1 MLKSKFEDSIRISDF
16 IKILQGLAESGQDLH
31 CLVKATAPYSNAVD
45 VMPAT
50 GIMLQK
56 IAFVDEEKDD
66 FPASE
71 EMAIIFETRQV

>member
-16 IKILQGLAESGQDLH
+16 IKILQGLADSGQDLR
-31 CLVKATAPYSNAVD
+31 CLVKATAPYSNTAEIV
-45 VMPAT
+45 PAT

-56 IAFVDEEKDD
+56 IAFIDTEEDNL
-66 FPASE
+66 PASE

>member
-1 MLKSKFEDSIRISDF
+1 MLKSKVEDGIRISDF

-56 IAFVDEEKDD
+56 ISVADEEDNLHPSD
-66 FPASE
+66 
-71 EMAIIFETRQV
+71 EMAIIFETEHV

>member
-16 IKILQGLAESGQDLH
+16 IKILQGLADSGQDLR

-50 GIMLQK
+50 GIILQK
-56 IAFVDEEKDD
+56 ISIADEEDNLHSSD
-66 FPASE
+66 

>member
-16 IKILQGLAESGQDLH
+16 IKILQGLADSGQDLR

-50 GIMLQK
+50 GIILQK
-56 IAFVDEEKDD
+56 ISIADEEDNLHSSD
-66 FPASE
+66 
-71 EMAIIFETRQV
+71 EMVIVFETEHV

>member
-56 IAFVDEEKDD
+56 ISVADEEDNLHPSD
-66 FPASE
+66 
-71 EMAIIFETRQV
+71 EMAIIFETEHV

>member
-16 IKILQGLAESGQDLH
+16 IKILQGLVDSGQDLR

-56 IAFVDEEKDD
+56 ISVADEEDNLHPSD
-66 FPASE
+66 
-71 EMAIIFETRQV
+71 EMAIIFETEHV

>member
-1 MLKSKFEDSIRISDF
+1 MLKSEVKYSIRISDF
-16 IKILQGLAESGQDLH
+16 IKILQGLVDSGQDLR

-50 GIMLQK
+50 GIILQK
-56 IAFVDEEKDD
+56 IAFIDEEKDD

>member
-1 MLKSKFEDSIRISDF
+1 MLKSKVEDSIRISDF
-16 IKILQGLAESGQDLH
+16 IKILQGLVDSGQDLR

-56 IAFVDEEKDD
+56 ISIIDEEDNLHSSD
-66 FPASE
+66 
-71 EMAIIFETRQV
+71 EMVIIFETEHV